1 MPRTRLSW
9 FFFLYKRLC
18 CFFKNILHA
27 WMCQRKSIMAKVEV
41 GERGQ
46 FRKIHAGF
54 ERAVGSS
61 RATVLLSLLF
71 SDFFFFFFLSLSFFL
86 FEITALVF
94 GFFFFTFCVVY
105 SFFFLFQHLLFY
117 LAVVCVD
124 LYRMEA
130 ASQTRKAAAIEIQN
144 KLNDCFSSFAR
155 LLARPRFVLMGF
167 PKHEKFSVKKIKN
180 RGDKE

>member
-1 MPRTRLSW
+1 
-9 FFFLYKRLC
+9 
-18 CFFKNILHA
+18 
-27 WMCQRKSIMAKVEV
+27 
-41 GERGQ
+41 
-46 FRKIHAGF
+46 
-54 ERAVGSS
+54 
-61 RATVLLSLLF
+61 
-71 SDFFFFFFLSLSFFL
+71 FFL

-94 GFFFFTFCVVY
+94 GFFFFFTFCVVY
-105 SFFFLFQHLLFY
+105 SDFFSQHLLFY

-167 PKHEKFSVKKIKN
+167 SKHEKFSVKKIKN
-180 RGDKE
+180 NFYLIFFCVVDETKCFKTTTIKSIESHRAVVDIVFEF